1 MVTVA
6 AAHVTSTAGYCPG
19 VGLHY
24 TVTFTSNNQYYYKI
38 QFIEYNFLNIHNDT
52 DMKAM
57 FDMFRLEYNPQRR
70 SLPVPSDFVDN
81 LSILKVSLS
90 K

>member
-1 MVTVA
+1 MVTGA

-52 DMKAM
+52 AQTCK
-57 FDMFRLEYNPQRR
+57 R
-70 SLPVPSDFVDN
+70 SLTCLDWRVQSSEKEPTGAF
-81 LSILKVSLS
+81 
-90 K
+90 

>member
-1 MVTVA
+1 MKQHCYVYRKVDCLVLMTVVLIRCQIWLRLVMVTVA

-52 DMKAM
+52 DM
-57 FDMFRLEYNPQRR
+57 
-70 SLPVPSDFVDN
+70 
-81 LSILKVSLS
+81 
-90 K
+90 